1 MGTLNLGRVRGSMWY
16 AGTGITGTSTTGTV
30 FPASGVTTAYE
41 GDMYLNTAAASEHTG
56 NIYRCVLS
64 GNADTAKWVYA
75 GGLKVQ
81 ADLVNNLVSTAT
93 DKGLTANQGRVL
105 REMIENTGF
114 LPLSVLPKISV
125 KAYSASVTV
134 RNENAVI
141 TVITVDGETGQYSV
155 TASGSTST
163 RTVVFTVGT
172 DIGLSENGA
181 IVQEIRSTSP
191 ISDYSLYD
199 NDSAVIASDVP
210 DLWTRINEAEE
221 NVRTG
226 ANITD
231 GEEITK
237 GGILS
242 KIVDGVRNVLWP
254 ITHAKAVWFDKTNN
268 RTVHDV
274 IGTEDMGTDA
284 NTLTGAIAERGE
296 DIRTLSS
303 SLSPNISTLSVY
315 QNRVTI
321 LGGGFIKVGRIVV
334 VDVYVRA
341 GLSTYGGG
349 SILTGAPACAGTNA
363 ISAYLNNGS
372 VQTPMGA
379 HVTASG
385 IITISSPSGVD
396 VQNKEIYIAGAYI
409 ANS

>member
-105 REMIENTGF
+105 REMIENTGL

-221 NVRTG
+221 NVRIGTD
-226 ANITD
+226 ITD
-231 GEEITK
+231 GEEIVK

-242 KIVDGVRNVLWP
+242 KIVDGVRKMLWP
-254 ITHAKAVWFDKTNN
+254 ITHAKAVWFDKANN

-274 IGTEDMGTDA
+274 IGTEVMGTNAD
-284 NTLTGAIAERGE
+284 TLTGAIAEQGAS
-296 DIRTLSS
+296 ISALSGR
-303 SLSPNISTLSVY
+303 LSPDIVALNPY
-315 QNRVTI
+315 QSRVTI
-321 LGGGFIKVGRIVV
+321 YGGGYIKVGRIVV
-334 VDVYVRA
+334 LDICVKA
-341 GLSTYGGG
+341 GLSTYNGGT
-349 SILTGAPACAGTNA
+349 ILTGAPASGGTNA
-363 ISAYLNNGS
+363 IAAYLENGA
-372 VQTPMGA
+372 VQTPIGA
-379 HVTASG
+379 HVAAGGSINITA
-385 IITISSPSGVD
+385 PSGVD
-396 VQNKEIYIAGAYI
+396 VKNKYIYLAGVYI